1 LGKTIELRARQS
13 PVTDRERSAAIR
25 GLLASDAGDQW
36 SFSYFTCSSRQ
47 RFFRV
52 LGELPVCAGE
62 AYFKGLP
69 RGVRRFATS
78 VKLPPPFRIR
88 PRKLL
93 FLNNN

>member
-1 LGKTIELRARQS
+1 MQ
-13 PVTDRERSAAIR
+13 AIN
-25 GLLASDAGDQW
+25 GHFPILLAQAG
-36 SFSYFTCSSRQ
+36 Q

-52 LGELPVCAGE
+52 LGELPDCAGE
-62 AYFKGLP
+62 AYFKALP

-93 FLNNN
+93 FLNNY